1 MRQDAR
7 RQMIVNQLMA
17 KGSVTIEALAAE
29 FQVSKMTVHRDLED
43 LEGAGLLR
51 RIRGGATIEASA
63 NFESDYRYRT
73 TLAAEEKARIAT
85 FAMRFT
91 EPGQT
96 VLIDDGSTT
105 GSLARH
111 LAGMRPLT
119 VITNNMTVMQA
130 LAGQLGITLITLGG
144 QYSERFN
151 GFFGL
156 LAEETLRGLRAD
168 VAFIS
173 SSSILGLSA
182 YHQDQEVLQIKRLMI
197 ASATR
202 KYLLV
207 DHGKFGR
214 SALYHLATL
223 DRFDGIVTGSA
234 PDAAVA
240 DALASSGIPLF
251 VAGDHAP
258 G

>member
-1 MRQDAR
+1 MKQESR
-7 RQMIVNQLMA
+7 RQSILNQLMA
-17 KGSVTIEALAAE
+17 RGSVTIEALAAE
-29 FQVSKMTVHRDLED
+29 FQVSKMTIHRDLEE

-51 RIRGGATIEASA
+51 RIRGGATVEASA
-63 NFESDYRYRT
+63 NFESDFRYRQ
-73 TLAAEEKARIAT
+73 TLAAEEKARIAA
-85 FAMRFT
+85 FAIRFV

-96 VLIDDGSTT
+96 VLIDDGSTA
-105 GSLARH
+105 GGVARH
-111 LAGMRPLT
+111 LGEMRPLT

-130 LAGQLGITLITLGG
+130 MAGQAGITLITLGG
-144 QYSERFN
+144 QYSERFH

-156 LAEETLRGLRAD
+156 LAEDALRGLRAD

-173 SSSILGLSA
+173 SSSILGTSA

-214 SALYHLATL
+214 SALYHLVTL
-223 DRFDGIVTGSA
+223 DRFDGVVTGSEP
-234 PDAAVA
+234 PDGVA
-240 DALASSGIPLF
+240 DALKAAGISLF
-251 VAGDHAP
+251 IAGD
-258 G
+258 